1 MLLSEEFRHI
11 VRVRG
16 TDLDGSERVT
26 YGLLK
31 ITGLGINLTSALVR
45 ALGID
50 METRIGNLSD
60 EDIRRIEDALSD
72 PKKCGIPSWYLNRRK
87 DRESGEDLHDTGP
100 DLSLRIRSDI
110 ERLQKIRSW
119 RGVRHM
125 FGLKVRG
132 QKTRTTGRT
141 GRSVGV
147 RRTREQM
154 RAREQET

>member
-31 ITGLGINLTSALVR
+31 ITGLGINLTSAIAR
-45 ALGID
+45 TLGID

-87 DRESGEDLHDTGP
+87 DRESGENLHDTGP
-100 DLSLRIRSDI
+100 DLSLRVRSDV

-147 RRTREQM
+147 RRTR
-154 RAREQET
+154 QEET